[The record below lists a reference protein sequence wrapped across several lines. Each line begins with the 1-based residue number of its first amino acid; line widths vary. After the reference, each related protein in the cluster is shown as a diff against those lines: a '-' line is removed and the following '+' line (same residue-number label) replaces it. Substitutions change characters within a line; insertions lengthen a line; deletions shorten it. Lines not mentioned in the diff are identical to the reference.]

1 MLIIVNRRN
10 VFVQE
15 NMHRGQDILE
25 AAGFEGSEWV
35 VIRLPRDNSVEIL
48 LSEYVQVQDG
58 DRFRVV
64 PT

>member
-1 MLIIVNRRN
+1 MEILVNRRK
-10 VFVQE
+10 VFVRE
-15 NMHRGQDILE
+15 NMRGQDILE